1 MILNLS
7 ATGCQSFCQLR
18 TSSIKST
25 FVLTSC
31 VKINLHS

>member
-7 ATGCQSFCQLR
+7 ATDCQSFCQLR
-18 TSSIKST
+18 TSAIETT